1 MPARA
6 WTDAPSNEVGGPAG
20 PTRPKEQQSRT
31 GNGVGM
37 RPLRPHSPHR
47 LTCWGQSHRL
57 TCWGQVLHSVTSA
70 TNTVAAD
77 AGSAGVGPNGSDRNE
92 NPFEV
97 VMAPRSGAG
106 LRTAM
111 APGGV
116 EPPRTDSKSVALSA
130 ELRGHAQQ
138 RSVGRGQIER
148 PAARRGGGLCPPP
161 PPPLYEAAIPTKVM
175 RRRRDFRR

>member
-31 GNGVGM
+31 GNGVGVP
-37 RPLRPHSPHR
+37 PLRPHSP
-47 LTCWGQSHRL
+47 HRL

-70 TNTVAAD
+70 RNPVAAD
-77 AGSAGVGPNGSDRNE
+77 AGSAGVGPNGSDQNE

-116 EPPRTDSKSVALSA
+116 EPPRTDSKSEEGCSRVP
-130 ELRGHAQQ
+130 
-138 RSVGRGQIER
+138 R
-148 PAARRGGGLCPPP
+148 PAERSRHFQVKRRAGL
-161 PPPLYEAAIPTKVM
+161 
-175 RRRRDFRR
+175 R